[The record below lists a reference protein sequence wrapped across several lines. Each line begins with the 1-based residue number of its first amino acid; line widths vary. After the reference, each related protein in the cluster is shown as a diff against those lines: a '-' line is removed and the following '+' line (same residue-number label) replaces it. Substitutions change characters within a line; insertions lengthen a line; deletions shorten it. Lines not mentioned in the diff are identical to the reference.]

1 MARTVPITLVNSDGS
16 RVALQAPLG
25 DSLMHAAVDAGVA
38 GIAADCGGMLSC
50 ATCHVLP
57 REPHASTLPA
67 ALDDELAMLPFAA
80 HPAQPHSRLA
90 CQITVTPELADAVF
104 DLPPTQY

>member
-1 MARTVPITLVNSDGS
+1 MSRTVAISLVNADGS
-16 RVALQAPLG
+16 TVALNAPLG
-25 DSLMHAAVDAGVA
+25 DHLMHAAVDAGVD

-57 REPHASTLPA
+57 REPHASALPA
-67 ALDDELAMLPFAA
+67 ALDDERAMLAFTA

-90 CQITVTPELADAVF
+90 CQITVTAALAGAVF